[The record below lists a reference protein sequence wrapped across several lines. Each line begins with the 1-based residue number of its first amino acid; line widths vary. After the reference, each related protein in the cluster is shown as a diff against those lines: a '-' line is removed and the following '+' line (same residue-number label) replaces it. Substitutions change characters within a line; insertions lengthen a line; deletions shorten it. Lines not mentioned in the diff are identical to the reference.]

1 MCFWCDAAARGCQ
14 FSCKTAFSFT
24 FSGFNDSSSADE
36 DEASLTISQTSL
48 QFLGNCF
55 WMMMMSFRF
64 PAAALT
70 YKHRNSLPGQKLQLV
85 MPWKAFFLSH
95 QPLKSDPGSKSFTL
109 QNQTLNC
116 RRLLCSTIQLGVITS
131 VHWWVVTEW
140 VCVCSNTVH
149 TGNIFYVNNT
159 LQIFYS

>member
-1 MCFWCDAAARGCQ
+1 MCSVMCFWCDAAARGCQ

-36 DEASLTISQTSL
+36 DEASLTILQTSL
-48 QFLGNCF
+48 QFWETAFGWWWWVFDFLQ
-55 WMMMMSFRF
+55 
-64 PAAALT
+64 
-70 YKHRNSLPGQKLQLV
+70 HRNSLPGQKLQLV
-85 MPWKAFFLSH
+85 MPWKAFFFLSH
-95 QPLKSDPGSKSFTL
+95 QPLKSDRGSKSFTL

>member
-24 FSGFNDSSSADE
+24 FSGFNDSSSANE
-36 DEASLTISQTSL
+36 DETTLTILQTSL
-48 QFLGNCF
+48 QFLGNGF

-64 PAAALT
+64 PADALT
-70 YKHRNSLPGQKLQLV
+70 YKHRNSLPGQELQLV
-85 MPWKAFFLSH
+85 MPWKAFFIHH
-95 QPLKSDPGSKSFTL
+95 QPLKSDPGSKSFR
-109 QNQTLNC
+109 Q
-116 RRLLCSTIQLGVITS
+116 LLCSTIQLGVITS
-131 VHWWVVTEW
+131 VHWRVVTEW